1 MILSYYS
8 SPLNPIYKIL
18 IEVNVMILVLSTTR
32 FPISKA
38 KEVGKRYLE
47 VSKEFPPD
55 KSIAKDILRLG
66 TRIIGDE
73 IEGIGLIEVKEGK
86 YDEYLELITKLQLRY
101 ADIEG
106 INFKVDLFVSGVKSL
121 PLVGLEMPE

>member
-18 IEVNVMILVLSTTR
+18 IEVNVMVLVLSTTR

-38 KEVGKRYLE
+38 KEVGKRYIE
-47 VSKEFPPD
+47 VAKEFPPD
-55 KSIAKDILRLG
+55 RTLEKQILRLAA
-66 TRIIGDE
+66 RIIGDE
-73 IEGIGLIEVKEGK
+73 IESIGLSEVKEGK
-86 YDEYLELITKLQLRY
+86 YEEVLKRGMMLQLKF

-106 INFKVDLFVSGVKSL
+106 IKFKNEIYLSGIDTF
-121 PLVGLEMPE
+121 PMVGMEMPE

>member
-1 MILSYYS
+1 M
-8 SPLNPIYKIL
+8 
-18 IEVNVMILVLSTTR
+18 VLVLSTTR

-55 KSIAKDILRLG
+55 KSLEKVILLLG
-66 TRIIGDE
+66 TRTIGNE
-73 IEGIGLIEVKEGK
+73 IEVIGLVEVKEGK
-86 YDEYLELITKLQLRY
+86 YEELLERNTKVRLRY

-106 INFKVDLFVSGVKSL
+106 INFIDATFLSGVKSL
-121 PLVGLEMPE
+121 PMIGLKMPE

>member
-1 MILSYYS
+1 MV
-8 SPLNPIYKIL
+8 L
-18 IEVNVMILVLSTTR
+18 ILSTTR

-38 KEVGKRYLE
+38 KEVSKRYIE

-55 KSIAKDILRLG
+55 KTLEKSILRLAARVTG
-66 TRIIGDE
+66 NE
-73 IEGIGLIEVKEGK
+73 IESIGLSEVKEGK
-86 YDEYLELITKLQLRY
+86 YEEVLKRSMKLQLKF

-106 INFKVDLFVSGVKSL
+106 INFKNEIFLSGVAAF